1 MTPDRLHTVCK
12 IALYLNTNLLNKLK
26 HSILWN
32 IAGNTRPLGCSGE
45 GGQPSLEW
53 RGHLPSRQVS
63 ETDHLSC
70 SKWVLTSKANEWPRS
85 LNKHVVMT
93 FSDIL
98 SKYFSRF
105 RRPVIATLQSLI
117 FIFEDIFNFF
127 DNICSLN
134 PIPSV
139 TDIKYFSWYLFA
151 SVHNIF
157 FSDGAWSR
165 RCSRWSCTSTCPP
178 SWARP
183 PPPTPATSPTP
194 TPASHTS
201 SRAPPSGKTMSLIES
216 WFEGWNLLHHVK
228 IKHL

>member
-63 ETDHLSC
+63 QTDHLSC

-127 DNICSLN
+127 
-134 PIPSV
+134 
-139 TDIKYFSWYLFA
+139 WQHLFIEPDPV
-151 SVHNIF
+151 SYRHKIF
-157 FSDGAWSR
+157 F
-165 RCSRWSCTSTCPP
+165 
-178 SWARP
+178 
-183 PPPTPATSPTP
+183 
-194 TPASHTS
+194 
-201 SRAPPSGKTMSLIES
+201 LI
-216 WFEGWNLLHHVK
+216 F
-228 IKHL
+228 IC

>member
-85 LNKHVVMT
+85 LNKHFVMT

-117 FIFEDIFNFF
+117 FIFEDIFNFWQHLF
-127 DNICSLN
+127 IE
-134 PIPSV
+134 P
-139 TDIKYFSWYLFA
+139 DIA
-151 SVHNIF
+151 SYRHKIF
-157 FSDGAWSR
+157 F
-165 RCSRWSCTSTCPP
+165 
-178 SWARP
+178 
-183 PPPTPATSPTP
+183 
-194 TPASHTS
+194 
-201 SRAPPSGKTMSLIES
+201 LIFICE
-216 WFEGWNLLHHVK
+216 
-228 IKHL
+228 

>member
-63 ETDHLSC
+63 QTDHLSC

-157 FSDGAWSR
+157 FFR
-165 RCSRWSCTSTCPP
+165 RRVIASLQSVIMYEYL
-178 SWARP
+178 
-183 PPPTPATSPTP
+183 PAFLGQA
-194 TPASHTS
+194 PAPYSGYKPDTHPGISHVFQS
-201 SRAPPSGKTMSLIES
+201 AAFR
-216 WFEGWNLLHHVK
+216 
-228 IKHL
+228 